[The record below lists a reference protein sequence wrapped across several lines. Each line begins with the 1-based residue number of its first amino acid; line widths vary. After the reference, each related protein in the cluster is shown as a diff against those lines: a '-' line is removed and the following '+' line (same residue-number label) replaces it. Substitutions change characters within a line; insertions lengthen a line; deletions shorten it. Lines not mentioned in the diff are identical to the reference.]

1 MSKRIIHITSFLF
14 CMLSFS
20 SCSFFGED
28 LYPSNR
34 CYWIV
39 KNTSD
44 SQIIVCSELSLG
56 SKEKTLNPG
65 ESYFF
70 IEIDLTKGHAVYFG
84 RMYDYN
90 AVNDTVGIRNADNT
104 KTLKIW
110 RESEKDNQG
119 RQFFNEE
126 YWTKRE
132 WKEDGSDHHEWTFEL
147 LQEDIE

>member
-1 MSKRIIHITSFLF
+1 MDYKRIVYAAVFLF
-14 CMLSFS
+14 CVLSFS
-20 SCSFFGED
+20 SCDPKEAMD
-28 LYPSNR
+28 PSNR

-44 SQIIVCSELSLG
+44 SQIIICSELSLAT
-56 SKEKTLNPG
+56 KEKTLNPG

-70 IEIDLTKGHAVYFG
+70 IKMGVPKGYDVYFDG
-84 RMYDYN
+84 LYDFN
-90 AVNDTVGIRNADNT
+90 AVNDTVGIRNSDDT

-110 RESEKDNQG
+110 RESEKDNPG
-119 RQFFNEE
+119 RQFFNED

-132 WKEDGSDHHEWTFEL
+132 WKEDGYHHHEWTFEL